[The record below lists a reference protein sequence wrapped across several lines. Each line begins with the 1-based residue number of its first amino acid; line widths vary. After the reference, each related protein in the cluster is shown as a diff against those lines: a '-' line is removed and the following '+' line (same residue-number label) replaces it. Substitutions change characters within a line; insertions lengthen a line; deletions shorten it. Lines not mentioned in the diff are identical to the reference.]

1 MNTRI
6 LVRRVGVAFALLGA
20 LAAHAEPASEAA
32 AQELLKVSQAESM
45 LTAARANL
53 EQQMRDTMDSMLAQ
67 EKLDPAQRE
76 AVTRGVPARV
86 AELISKALD
95 WPAVEKDMVQVYRDN
110 FTEEEVAGQIAFYR
124 SSVGQSVLDKMP
136 AVMQQSTALAMRRMQ
151 TVLPQMKSVIE
162 KALAEA
168 KVEANGNGN
177 GGGAPGRP

>member
-20 LAAHAEPASEAA
+20 LAAHAGPASEAA

-110 FTEEEVAGQIAFYR
+110 FTEEEVAGQIVFYR
-124 SSVGQSVLDKMP
+124 SPVGQSVLNKMP

>member
-1 MNTRI
+1 MNPFF
-6 LVRRVGVAFALLGA
+6 LARRVGMAFALSGA
-20 LAAHAEPASEAA
+20 LAAYAGPASEAA
-32 AQELLKVSQAESM
+32 VQELLKVSQAESM
-45 LTAARANL
+45 LTAASANL
-53 EQQMRDTMDSMLAQ
+53 EQQMRDTMGSMLAQ
-67 EKLDPAQRE
+67 EKLTPAQRD
-76 AVTRGVPARV
+76 AVTRVVPSRV

-110 FTEEEVAGQIAFYR
+110 FTEEEVAGQIVFYR
-124 SSVGQSVLDKMP
+124 SPVGQSVLNKMP
-136 AVMQQSTALAMRRMQ
+136 AVMQQSTELAMRRMQ

>member
-6 LVRRVGVAFALLGA
+6 LARRVAVAFALLGA

-32 AQELLKVSQAESM
+32 VQELLKISRAESM
-45 LTAARANL
+45 MTAASANL
-53 EQQMRDTMDSMLAQ
+53 EQQMRDTMGSMLAQ
-67 EKLDPAQRE
+67 EKLSPAQRD
-76 AVTRGVPARV
+76 AVTRVVPARV
-86 AELISKALD
+86 SELISKAMD

-110 FTEEEVAGQIAFYR
+110 FTEEVAGQIAFYR

-136 AVMQQSTALAMRRMQ
+136 AVMQQSTELAMRRMQ

-168 KVEANGNGN
+168 KANAAA
-177 GGGAPGRP
+177 APSRP

>member
-1 MNTRI
+1 
-6 LVRRVGVAFALLGA
+6 
-20 LAAHAEPASEAA
+20 
-32 AQELLKVSQAESM
+32 
-45 LTAARANL
+45 
-53 EQQMRDTMDSMLAQ
+53 MRDTMGSMLAQ

-136 AVMQQSTALAMRRMQ
+136 AVMQQSTELAMRRMQ

-168 KVEANGNGN
+168 KANADA
-177 GGGAPGRP
+177 APSRP

>member
-6 LVRRVGVAFALLGA
+6 LARRVAVAFALLGA

-32 AQELLKVSQAESM
+32 AQELLRISRAESM
-45 LTAARANL
+45 MTAASANL

-86 AELISKALD
+86 AELISKAMD

-136 AVMQQSTALAMRRMQ
+136 AVMQQSTELAMRRMQ

-168 KVEANGNGN
+168 KASADA
-177 GGGAPGRP
+177 APSRP

>member
-67 EKLDPAQRE
+67 EKLTPAQRE

-110 FTEEEVAGQIAFYR
+110 FTEEEVAGQIVFYR
-124 SSVGQSVLDKMP
+124 SPVGQSVLNKMP

-168 KVEANGNGN
+168 KASADA
-177 GGGAPGRP
+177 APSRP

>member
-32 AQELLKVSQAESM
+32 AQELLRISRAESM
-45 LTAARANL
+45 MTAARANL

-136 AVMQQSTALAMRRMQ
+136 AVMQQSTELAMRRMQ

-168 KVEANGNGN
+168 KASADA
-177 GGGAPGRP
+177 APSRP

>member
-67 EKLDPAQRE
+67 EKLVVVIVGRTNGTAFLKQMQRRQPRFR
-76 AVTRGVPARV
+76 TRSFQRFRLRTIPVRLV
-86 AELISKALD
+86 EQLVEQRHKFRRQRTCFELADHALD
-95 WPAVEKDMVQVYRDN
+95 
-110 FTEEEVAGQIAFYR
+110 G
-124 SSVGQSVLDKMP
+124 
-136 AVMQQSTALAMRRMQ
+136 
-151 TVLPQMKSVIE
+151 
-162 KALAEA
+162 
-168 KVEANGNGN
+168 
-177 GGGAPGRP
+177 

>member
-32 AQELLKVSQAESM
+32 AQELLRISRAESM

-136 AVMQQSTALAMRRMQ
+136 AVMQQSTELAMRRMQ

>member
-32 AQELLKVSQAESM
+32 VQELLKISRAESM
-45 LTAARANL
+45 MTAASANL
-53 EQQMRDTMDSMLAQ
+53 EQHMRDTMGSMLAQ
-67 EKLDPAQRE
+67 EKLTPAQRD
-76 AVTRGVPARV
+76 AVTRVVPARV
-86 AELISKALD
+86 SELISKAMD

-110 FTEEEVAGQIAFYR
+110 FTEEVAGQIAFYR

-136 AVMQQSTALAMRRMQ
+136 AVMQQSTELAMRRMQ

-168 KVEANGNGN
+168 KANADA
-177 GGGAPGRP
+177 APSRP

>member
-6 LVRRVGVAFALLGA
+6 LARRVGVAFALLGA

-32 AQELLKVSQAESM
+32 VQELLKISRAESM
-45 LTAARANL
+45 MTAASANL
-53 EQQMRDTMDSMLAQ
+53 EQQMRDTMGSMLAQ
-67 EKLDPAQRE
+67 EKLSPAQRD
-76 AVTRGVPARV
+76 AVTRVVPARV
-86 AELISKALD
+86 AELISKAMD

-151 TVLPQMKSVIE
+151 SVLPQMKSVIE

-168 KVEANGNGN
+168 KANADA
-177 GGGAPGRP
+177 APSRP

>member
-32 AQELLKVSQAESM
+32 VQELLKISRAESM
-45 LTAARANL
+45 MTAASANL
-53 EQQMRDTMDSMLAQ
+53 EQQMRDTMGSMLAQ
-67 EKLDPAQRE
+67 EKLTPAQRD
-76 AVTRGVPARV
+76 AVTRVVPARV
-86 AELISKALD
+86 SELISKAMD

-110 FTEEEVAGQIAFYR
+110 FTEEVAGQIAFYR

-136 AVMQQSTALAMRRMQ
+136 AVMQQSTELAMRRMQ

-168 KVEANGNGN
+168 KASADA
-177 GGGAPGRP
+177 APSRP

>member
-110 FTEEEVAGQIAFYR
+110 FTEEVAGQIAFYR

>member
-32 AQELLKVSQAESM
+32 VQELLKISRAESM
-45 LTAARANL
+45 MTAASANL
-53 EQQMRDTMDSMLAQ
+53 EQQMRDTMGSMLAQ
-67 EKLDPAQRE
+67 EKLSPAQRD
-76 AVTRGVPARV
+76 AVTRVVPARV
-86 AELISKALD
+86 SELISKAMD

-110 FTEEEVAGQIAFYR
+110 FTEEVAGQIAFYR

-136 AVMQQSTALAMRRMQ
+136 AVMQQSTELAMRRMQ

-168 KVEANGNGN
+168 KASADA
-177 GGGAPGRP
+177 APSRP